1 MKKNIWLLLLL
12 STITLFAGCSNQST
26 EPTTEK
32 DNSSTT
38 SSTVEQTKMAS
49 SEPTSDPSLKEY
61 PASEWHPGKMDIQ
74 GMINA
79 NQGDETKA
87 LQDASMVAELSLS
100 PYFSDNTGTAEIEIT
115 KTGDNFYSLSIT
127 NNYLESEQD
136 LERFEKNSEL
146 LMAQQPVNK
155 SINLYIFTG
164 IGMGLSRQVVTSYQ
178 LKDDGTIAKI

>member
-1 MKKNIWLLLLL
+1 MKKNIWLLLLV

-26 EPTTEK
+26 EPTTK
-32 DNSSTT
+32 KVSSTT
-38 SSTVEQTKMAS
+38 SSTVEQTKISS
-49 SEPTSDPSLKEY
+49 SEPTSESLLKEY

-79 NQGDETKA
+79 TQGNETKA
-87 LQDASMVAELSLS
+87 LQDASMVAELTLS
-100 PYFSDNTGTAEIEIT
+100 PYFSDNTDKAEIELT

-164 IGMGLSRQVVTSYQ
+164 TGMGLSRQVVTSYQ
-178 LKDDGTIAKI
+178 LKDDGTIEKI

>member
-1 MKKNIWLLLLL
+1 
-12 STITLFAGCSNQST
+12 
-26 EPTTEK
+26 
-32 DNSSTT
+32 
-38 SSTVEQTKMAS
+38 
-49 SEPTSDPSLKEY
+49 
-61 PASEWHPGKMDIQ
+61 
-74 GMINA
+74 MINA
-79 NQGDETKA
+79 TQGNETKA
-87 LQDASMVAELSLS
+87 LQDASMVAELTLS
-100 PYFSDNTGTAEIEIT
+100 PYFSDNTDKAEIELT

-164 IGMGLSRQVVTSYQ
+164 TGMGLSRQVVTSYQ